1 MREQNVKWKMCGTRN
16 PDFSRR
22 KSFWS
27 NQTLM
32 RELSL
37 FLSIDNFAK
46 FDASCQLHLN
56 PRKYQTWF
64 SSCYSGWNKSIS
76 DGLRRHGDEL
86 RQENGVG
93 EPLLQ
98 QRGLWTLRSGKGEK
112 KLSSEGGIKNRL
124 WLPGVLPRALA
135 RHDRRVLCFSSD
147 RSGRLCRYPIP
158 WGKTGFCFS
167 FFVKMSAFVDVDGG
181 LLMSSTRVGN
191 AICSFDSLAGC
202 C

>member
-1 MREQNVKWKMCGTRN
+1 MK
-16 PDFSRR
+16 
-22 KSFWS
+22 
-27 NQTLM
+27 
-32 RELSL
+32 ELSL

-46 FDASCQLHLN
+46 FDASCQLHVN

-64 SSCYSGWNKSIS
+64 SCCIFRLEQVHQWWSSTTWK
-76 DGLRRHGDEL
+76 
-86 RQENGVG
+86 
-93 EPLLQ
+93 
-98 QRGLWTLRSGKGEK
+98 WTTTRERSGLAPPSATRSLNAPEWKRWKSQFWEGE
-112 KLSSEGGIKNRL
+112 IKN
-124 WLPGVLPRALA
+124 WIWFPGVLPCAPA

-158 WGKTGFCFS
+158 WGKTGPCFS

-181 LLMSSTRVGN
+181 LPMSSTRVGN

>member
-1 MREQNVKWKMCGTRN
+1 MHNN
-16 PDFSRR
+16 F
-22 KSFWS
+22 

-32 RELSL
+32 KELSL

-64 SSCYSGWNKSIS
+64 SCCIFRLEQVHQWWSSTTWRWTTTRERSGWAPPSATRSLNAPEWKRWKKTV
-76 DGLRRHGDEL
+76 LRRRIKKSTLTSRCSSSCSCSSWSESSL
-86 RQENGVG
+86 
-93 EPLLQ
+93 LLQ
-98 QRGLWTLRSGKGEK
+98 RSLWQTLP
-112 KLSSEGGIKNRL
+112 LSNPLGKNRFL
-124 WLPGVLPRALA
+124 L
-135 RHDRRVLCFSSD
+135 F
-147 RSGRLCRYPIP
+147 
-158 WGKTGFCFS
+158 